1 MSAKTDWA
9 YHRANFA
16 QRHPTLTAKDYALR
30 HALNPNTARVR
41 LQGALEDE
49 RALALDLSG
58 VDHAAARDRS
68 REKAPPKPAKTITP
82 KKAAAKRS
90 RALEE
95 EPKKKPVNSKASSGS
110 TDRGAG
116 TRQGGPAKK
125 TGNEKV
131 QSADR
136 ARDRSRGTDPATG
149 TDHAPPAR
157 ATPVR
162 GSKRKNKVVDN
173 FELPEVGETWAAFNK
188 DGFVA
193 WQNLPPEIQSEA
205 TALSNGDEFL
215 ALRIGRLM
223 QMYEAQAD
231 MMARIRETYGPK
243 GGPEGATTMYMAD
256 GQPMPREMAVSQ
268 ALFGPAQRMT
278 ELENGIAKMREEALS
293 RHPWSKARQVAY
305 TNRTMRRRREE
316 GLTAVETAALLEE
329 FGVEVPKILAAE
341 AAREISLMEAR
352 VESGG
357 GVTDAELAEASRS
370 YMAKLAYQTGTW
382 EAERNQKLSAMF
394 AEEVANQNRSLLS
407 EDDFNGAPPPLAP
420 PPLAQEEEGPPLT
433 EFEDVLEEWPSGAN

>member
-16 QRHPTLTAKDYALR
+16 QHHPTLTAKDYALR

-90 RALEE
+90 RALEG
-95 EPKKKPVNSKASSGS
+95 EPKEKPVNSKASSGS
-110 TDRGAG
+110 TGRGAG
-116 TRQGGPAKK
+116 TRQGSPAKK

-193 WQNLPPEIQSEA
+193 WQNLPPEIQAEA